1 VILSNIQTGSKMTY
15 QLVATAEARPGT
27 GRLSIESPVGQAVM
41 GKRVGDELQVTAPSG
56 LVRFK
61 IENIQA

>member
-1 VILSNIQTGSKMTY
+1 
-15 QLVATAEARPGT
+15 
-27 GRLSIESPVGQAVM
+27 VGQAVM

-56 LVRFK
+56 LVRFR